1 MLGRRTL
8 AFFVVNLL
16 LAPAAAVAQVQ
27 EPFPLFAADVRV
39 TFPKFKEDAS
49 MATSLGVATANL
61 PTWGLGIAGG
71 AHLYPFS
78 LGRVKVGLGGEV
90 VVARASET
98 AEPTTEDGEPGPTVE
113 TRMTSIAP
121 QISLNFGRGEGWS
134 YVSGGLGWVR
144 FTAERTEAPVAGG
157 DPVQS
162 INYGGGARWF
172 AKPHLAFTFDLRF
185 YSINAQE
192 AGTARP
198 AYPKMRLMVLSAG
211 VSFK

>member
-1 MLGRRTL
+1 VFARRTL
-8 AFFVVNLL
+8 AFFVASVILV
-16 LAPAAAVAQVQ
+16 PAAALAQVQ
-27 EPFPLFAADVRV
+27 EPFPRFAADVRAA
-39 TFPKFKEDAS
+39 FPKFKEDPAV
-49 MATSLGVATANL
+49 AASLGVAATNL

-71 AHLYPFS
+71 AHVYPFS
-78 LGRVKVGLGGEV
+78 LGRVKVGLGAEV
-90 VVARASET
+90 LVGGASET
-98 AEPTTEDGEPGPTVE
+98 APPAAEDGEDGPTVD

-144 FTAERTEAPVAGG
+144 FTAERTDAPVG
-157 DPVQS
+157 DGDQVQA

-172 AKPHLAFTFDLRF
+172 ARHHLAFSFDLRF

-192 AGTARP
+192 AGAARP
-198 AYPKMRLMVLSAG
+198 PYPKMRLMVFSAG